1 MLFLATLGV
10 LHHVGCCDGYGI
22 HLAYTFAIPSFT
34 LKMVIPMHEIILM
47 SFLGPDQP
55 NQFSRLMAVLDK
67 HALDVLDIG
76 QGVIHDQLTLGI
88 VTRSDDENKSALAM
102 RDMLFI
108 AQELGLTVRFR
119 HISPEDYTKWV
130 AEGGQSKY
138 IVTVF
143 AKSLPPSKLSEVTRV
158 ISGYGFNIDSLS
170 RLSGR
175 KNTHEV
181 DDNDATCFEFSVK
194 GKLTDAKQLR
204 MDCLKLSSE
213 LAIDIAVQEDNIYR
227 RNRRLVCFD
236 MDSTLIEQEVIV
248 ELAKAAGVGEQVAA
262 ITESAMRGDI
272 DFNESF
278 RQRVALLK
286 GLSTDVLDGIA
297 QNLTIT
303 DGAEQLIS
311 TLNAL
316 GYRTAILSG
325 GFTYFAEY
333 LQKKLGI
340 DEVHAN
346 ILDIEN
352 GQVTGNAKMPIVDGK
367 RKAEILQNIAKTQ
380 QISLEQVIAVG
391 DGANDLPM
399 LAIAGLGVAFRAKPL
414 VRESASQALSN
425 IGLDGILYLLG
436 VRDEERKALVK

>member
-1 MLFLATLGV
+1 MREV
-10 LHHVGCCDGYGI
+10 
-22 HLAYTFAIPSFT
+22 
-34 LKMVIPMHEIILM
+34 ILM

-67 HALDVLDIG
+67 HGLDVLDIG

-88 VTRSDDENKSALAM
+88 VTSSDDESKNALAM

-108 AQELGLTVRFR
+108 GQELGLTVRFR
-119 HISPEDYTKWV
+119 PISAEEHSKWV

-143 AKSLPPSKLSEVTRV
+143 AKSLPPAKLSQVTQV

-175 KNTHEV
+175 KEV
-181 DDNDATCFEFSVK
+181 SEASDNNDVNHDATCFEFRVK
-194 GKLTDAKQLR
+194 GKLTDAKALR

-227 RNRRLVCFD
+227 RNRRMVCFD

-248 ELAKAAGVGEQVAA
+248 ELAKAAGVGDKVEA
-262 ITESAMRGDI
+262 ITESAMRGEI

-286 GLSTDVLDGIA
+286 GLSTEVLDGIA
-297 QNLTIT
+297 KNLTIT
-303 DGAEQLIS
+303 EGAEQLIS

-333 LQKKLGI
+333 LQNKLGI

-346 ILDIEN
+346 VLDIED
-352 GQVTGNAKMPIVDGK
+352 GEVTGNVQLPIVDGN
-367 RKAEILQNIAKTQ
+367 RKAEILQKIATEQNIDLQ
-380 QISLEQVIAVG
+380 QVIAVG

-399 LAIAGLGVAFRAKPL
+399 LSIAGLGVAFRAKPL

-425 IGLDGILYLLG
+425 MGLDGILYLLG
-436 VRDEERKALVK
+436 VGDAERKNLRPLQKK